1 MIGEYYSKKYNL
13 NIGDL
18 ILYKNNLYLLLDLFI
33 KNDRML
39 FVKLESISNK
49 SKLEIPA
56 LYINNNYDKY
66 S

>member
-49 SKLEIPA
+49 SNLEIPA